1 MQLRDLYYCQICK
14 NVVEL
19 LYTGAPAL
27 VCCGQDMEKLEAK
40 TKDEGLEKHVPIIE
54 ETESGI
60 LVKVGS
66 IEHPMEEKHYIA
78 FIEVLSK
85 DKVYRVELK
94 PGDKPEALFPIKADQ
109 VEEAREF
116 CNVHMLWRS

>member
-1 MQLRDLYYCQICK
+1 MQVRDLFYCQICK

-19 LYTGAPAL
+19 LYLGAPAL
-27 VCCGQDMEKLEAK
+27 VCCGQDMEKLVAK
-40 TKDEGLEKHVPIIE
+40 TKDEGLEKHVPVME
-54 ETESGI
+54 ETDKGV

-66 IEHPMEEKHYIA
+66 TQHPMEEKHYIV

-94 PGDKPEALFPIKADQ
+94 PGDKPQARFPLEISQIEQ
-109 VEEAREF
+109 VREF

>member
-1 MQLRDLYYCQICK
+1 MQIRDLYYCQICR

-19 LYTGAPAL
+19 LYAGAPAL

-40 TKDEGLEKHVPIIE
+40 TKDEGLEKHVPVIE
-54 ETESGI
+54 PTDEGV

-66 IEHPMEEKHYIA
+66 TRHPMEKNHYIA
-78 FIEVLSK
+78 FIELLSK
-85 DKVYRVELK
+85 DKVYRAELK
-94 PGDKPEALFPIKADQ
+94 PEDEPQALFPVKIDQ
-109 VEEAREF
+109 IEQVREF